1 MGPELSGPFNKCKC
15 FMVCGAKCSMLHVMW
30 SMVGVDHSTSSFYG
44 SCSCFSVGF
53 KGFFP
58 RLKISHEHFAH

>member
-30 SMVGVDHSTSSFYG
+30 SMAGVFMVPAPAFLLVLRVFT
-44 SCSCFSVGF
+44 
-53 KGFFP
+53 KA
-58 RLKISHEHFAH
+58 EN